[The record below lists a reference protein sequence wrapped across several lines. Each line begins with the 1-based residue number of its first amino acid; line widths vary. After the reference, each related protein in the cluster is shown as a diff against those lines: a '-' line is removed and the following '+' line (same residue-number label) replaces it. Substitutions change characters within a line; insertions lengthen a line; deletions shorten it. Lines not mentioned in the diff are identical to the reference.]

1 MIESRY
7 GDDQNRTTATVI
19 VKMGTL
25 REGDYFICGETY
37 GKIKSMI
44 NDSRIKVKEVS
55 PGFAVEIVQ
64 LYLFN

>member
-55 PGFAVEIVQ
+55 AF
-64 LYLFN
+64 